1 MNSDD
6 WVEIVGAIGLL
17 ALVITVVTVTL
28 VQLGSIWRARVSV
41 RREQEYRAL
50 AEQVL
55 ATQSNSERQLAV
67 LNVQLGEISVR
78 LESIE
83 RILKEVE

>member
-55 ATQSNSERQLAV
+55 ATQSNSERQLSV
-67 LNVQLGEISVR
+67 LTVQVGEISGR